1 MPTSQAVRPCAADDR
16 SLAADD
22 LSAIRLLALPE
33 LGAPFD
39 DDPAAARAAAD
50 TIASRH
56 GAPSPGTAGPTP
68 MQGAAHTSAVAPG
81 LDADGDWA
89 RQFARLL
96 TEALSGARPVRQI
109 LPCTSD
115 RARGQLRAL
124 MPLFGGGQR
133 PRLLRVIATRPARDV
148 IEMTVIA
155 GLGPRTRALAVRL
168 QRADPAERPAWLN
181 PAASGGQRQV
191 SALPAR
197 TAQPGKVTAATPRW
211 LCTDIEAA

>member
-1 MPTSQAVRPCAADDR
+1 MPTPQAVRSRAADDR
-16 SLAADD
+16 PFAADD
-22 LSAIRLLALPE
+22 PSAIRLLALPD
-33 LGAPFD
+33 LGPPFD

-56 GAPSPGTAGPTP
+56 GAPGP
-68 MQGAAHTSAVAPG
+68 GAAALTPKQDATRTCAAAPG

-96 TEALSGARPVRQI
+96 TETLSGARPVRQI
-109 LPCTSD
+109 LPWTSS
-115 RARGQLRAL
+115 RAREQRHERAQLDA
-124 MPLFGGGQR
+124 GGQR

-155 GLGPRTRALAVRL
+155 GLGGRTRALAVRL
-168 QRADPAERPAWLN
+168 QRADPAERPPSWLAPAGTA
-181 PAASGGQRQV
+181 PAAQRQV

-197 TAQPGKVTAATPRW
+197 QGAARW
-211 LCTDIEAA
+211 MCTDIEAA